1 MRKLFFI
8 FLLAVSLPAM
18 AEAPALETLPAPV
31 LPQTGPA
38 GEDMEPDVRIIKKDD
53 AMIEEY
59 RMNGQLYMVKVTPG
73 IGLPYYLI
81 DGDGDGRLESKYN
94 KLDPGIMVPQ
104 WMIYRW

>member
-1 MRKLFFI
+1 MRNLFFI
-8 FLLAVSLPAM
+8 FLLAVSLPVM

>member
-8 FLLAVSLPAM
+8 FLLAVSVPVM
-18 AEAPALETLPAPV
+18 AEAPALEPLPAPV